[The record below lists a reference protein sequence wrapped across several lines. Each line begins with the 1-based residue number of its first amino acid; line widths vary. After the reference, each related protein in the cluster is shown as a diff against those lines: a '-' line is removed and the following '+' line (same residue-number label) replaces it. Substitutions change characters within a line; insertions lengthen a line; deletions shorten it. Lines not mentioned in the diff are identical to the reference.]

1 MNFLDPATISSL
13 LCGLIAM
20 LDSLRALAG
29 FTSKVTC
36 VFDIIFSSYSSSNFR
51 VIPLYLICTAITIQK
66 KASWLDGFERLVSA
80 SRRWRRRA
88 ALKMTNA
95 EGNFFFHI
103 TETPEIYTLS
113 LHDALPI

>member
-66 KASWLDGFERLVSA
+66 NLMVGWLDRKSTRLNSSHTVISYA
-80 SRRWRRRA
+80 VFC
-88 ALKMTNA
+88 LKKKKK
-95 EGNFFFHI
+95 
-103 TETPEIYTLS
+103 
-113 LHDALPI
+113 